1 VEIERA
7 KNGHEA
13 TADRRSGSARS
24 SSLGKK
30 LDPAL
35 KSWMD
40 NVIIPALVSEY
51 LAEMEQRN
59 RVASTVV
66 SEVTSDKD
74 GDEP

>member
-1 VEIERA
+1 VEA
-7 KNGHEA
+7 KSIKHGCAITSEQQP
-13 TADRRSGSARS
+13 RSARVS
-24 SSLGKK
+24 ALGKR

-59 RVASTVV
+59 RLATTGL

-74 GDEP
+74 GDES

>member
-1 VEIERA
+1 MEIERTR
-7 KNGHEA
+7 NGHEA
-13 TADRRSGSARS
+13 TLDRQTNSARS

-59 RVASTVV
+59 RVATTGV
-66 SEVTSDKD
+66 SELTSDKD